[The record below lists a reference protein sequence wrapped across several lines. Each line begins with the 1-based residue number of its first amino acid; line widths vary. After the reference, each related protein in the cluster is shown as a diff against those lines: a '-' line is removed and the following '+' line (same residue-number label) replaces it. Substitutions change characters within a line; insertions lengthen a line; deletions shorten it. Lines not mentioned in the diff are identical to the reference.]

1 MTNELNE
8 APHDHVNRAM
18 NATDPCF
25 ATWLSQETGIDA
37 YSLGINALERGVLER
52 VRATRAAASTTA
64 LADGAVDAYWQRL
77 NDSPD
82 ERLALIEAL
91 VVPETWF
98 FRDREAFVALA
109 RLANE
114 KLARDPARVLRVL
127 SVPCSSGEEPY
138 SAAMALLDVG
148 IGAERFTIDAMDISA
163 RAIELAQKAVY
174 GRNSFRGGEFGFRE
188 RHFRSIDGG
197 WVLNERVQ
205 QTVRFAQA
213 NLFESSPNGGARYDF
228 IFCRNVLIYFH
239 RDAQDRAIHL
249 LDTRLAEGG
258 TIFVGPAETGLMM
271 RHALSSARI
280 PLAFAFQRT
289 PPEEAG
295 TRHVALFGKVPD
307 AASAAATA
315 TALHGVY
322 GTLKPAVAPAVPPAP
337 IPSPVSSAYA
347 HAASVIA
354 PAVAPGS
361 TARATAPTHGQR
373 AAPSTH
379 AYAKANGDAH
389 AHAQTPARA
398 RPSAA
403 SVPAE
408 SLVEARRLAD
418 AGQFD
423 KAEHEAQKFVI
434 LNGTD
439 AEAFYLLGLIADAR
453 GRTADASD
461 YYRKTLYLAPAHYEA
476 LTHLA
481 ALLDMTGDSASAQQ
495 LMRRAQRAAA
505 KMPAMADAPLNPP
518 RGAHGTRRH

>member
-1 MTNELNE
+1 MTGSL
-8 APHDHVNRAM
+8 NRAM

-25 ATWLSQETGIDA
+25 AAWLSKETGIDA
-37 YSLGINALERGVLER
+37 HSLGINALERAVLER
-52 VRATRAAASTTA
+52 VRATRVGSSAADA
-64 LADGAVDAYWQRL
+64 ADGAVDLYWQRL

-82 ERLALIEAL
+82 ERLALVEAL

-188 RHFRSIDGG
+188 RHFSSRDGG
-197 WVLNERVQ
+197 WVLNERIQ
-205 QTVRFAQA
+205 QTVRFAQG
-213 NLFESSPNGGARYDF
+213 NLFETSPNAGGRYDF
-228 IFCRNVLIYFH
+228 IFCRNVLIYFQ

-249 LDTRLAEGG
+249 LDARLAEGG

-289 PPEEAG
+289 PPEETG
-295 TRHVALFGKVPD
+295 TRSFALFGKVPD
-307 AASAAATA
+307 AASASANA

-322 GTLKPAVAPAVPPAP
+322 GTLKPAVARAIAP
-337 IPSPVSSAYA
+337 VSVPSPVSSAFVP
-347 HAASVIA
+347 AASVAA
-354 PAVAPGS
+354 PAISPAS
-361 TARATAPTHGQR
+361 AARATAAAPLLR
-373 AAPSTH
+373 AATPAH
-379 AYAKANGDAH
+379 AQANGHGNTH
-389 AHAQTPARA
+389 AHAQTHAHARA
-398 RPSAA
+398 KPSAA
-403 SVPAE
+403 TAPAA
-408 SLVEARRLAD
+408 SLAEARRLAD

-423 KAEHEAQKFVI
+423 KAEHEAQSFVI
-434 LNGTD
+434 LDGTD
-439 AEAFYLLGLIADAR
+439 AEAFHLLGLIADAR

-461 YYRKTLYLAPAHYEA
+461 YYRKALYLAPAHYEA

-481 ALLDMTGDSASAQQ
+481 ALLDMTGDTAGAQQ

-505 KMPAMADAPLNPP
+505 RMPAMADAPLNPP
-518 RGAHGTRRH
+518 RGANGTRRH

>member
-1 MTNELNE
+1 VTGNLNR
-8 APHDHVNRAM
+8 PM

-25 ATWLSQETGIDA
+25 AAWLSQETGIDA
-37 YSLGINALERGVLER
+37 HSLGINALERAVLER
-52 VRATRAAASTTA
+52 LRATQAAAPATG

-77 NDSPD
+77 NDSPV
-82 ERLALIEAL
+82 ERLALVEAL

-109 RLANE
+109 RFANE
-114 KLARDPARVLRVL
+114 KLARDPTRVLRVL

-163 RAIELAQKAVY
+163 RAVELAQKAVY

-188 RHFRSIDGG
+188 RHFSPTDGG
-197 WVLNERVQ
+197 WVLNERIR

-213 NLFESSPNGGARYDF
+213 NLFETSPNAGGRYDF
-228 IFCRNVLIYFH
+228 IFCRNVLIYFQ

-249 LDTRLAEGG
+249 LDARLAEGG

-295 TRHVALFGKVPD
+295 TRSFALFGKVPD
-307 AASAAATA
+307 AASANT

-322 GTLKPAVAPAVPPAP
+322 GTLKPAVAPAVVPVSV
-337 IPSPVSSAYA
+337 PSPVSRAFVSASA
-347 HAASVIA
+347 
-354 PAVAPGS
+354 AVAPMVAPAS
-361 TARATAPTHGQR
+361 AARATAAAPGQR
-373 AAPSTH
+373 APTPPTQGQ
-379 AYAKANGDAH
+379 ANAHGNTH
-389 AHAQTPARA
+389 AHAQTHARA
-398 RPSAA
+398 KSSAA
-403 SVPAE
+403 SAPAA
-408 SLVEARRLAD
+408 SLAEARRLAD

-423 KAEHEAQKFVI
+423 KAEHEAQTFVI

-461 YYRKTLYLAPAHYEA
+461 YYRKALYLAPAHYEA

-481 ALLDMTGDSASAQQ
+481 TLLDMTGDSPGAQQ

-505 KMPAMADAPLNPP
+505 RMPTMADAPLNPP